1 MLKRTLLVV
10 LSFVSLVIL
19 APYVVVAVPTISAPS
34 VTVGVGDTFSIP
46 ISITDAVDLTSWQFD
61 LAFNP
66 SIVQANSVT
75 EGPFLSSSGAKSTL
89 FTPGVIDNVGGQIT
103 LVADLFVD
111 LLPGPSGSG
120 DLADIEFT
128 ALAAGVSPFTLS
140 NVFLNGLDSG
150 FEIVNGQTT
159 AVPEPATMILLASG
173 LGFLGMRRLCRRGR
187 QE

>member
-19 APYVVVAVPTISAPS
+19 APYVVVAVPTISAPF
-34 VTVGVGDTFSIP
+34 VTVGVGDTFTIP
-46 ISITDAVDLTSWQFD
+46 ISIVDATELASWQFD

-75 EGPFLSSSGAKSTL
+75 EGPFLSSSGTKLTL

-150 FEIVNGQTT
+150 FEIGNGAVA
-159 AVPEPATMILLASG
+159 AVPEPATLLLLGGG
-173 LGFLGMRRLCRRGR
+173 LALLGGRRLAKRR
-187 QE
+187 

>member
-34 VTVGVGDTFSIP
+34 VTVGVADTFTVP
-46 ISITDAVDLTSWQFD
+46 ISITGATDLTSWQFD

-66 SIVQANSVT
+66 AILQANLVS
-75 EGPFLSSSGAKSTL
+75 EGPFMSSFGTTL
-89 FTPGVIDNVGGQIT
+89 FTPGIIDNGTGLIS
-103 LVADLFVD
+103 LVADSYVD
-111 LLPGPSGSG
+111 IPPNPSGSG
-120 DLADIEFT
+120 VLANIDFL
-128 ALAAGVSPFTLS
+128 ALAPGVSPFTLS